1 MNTLSDGDNDNSQM
15 NAAMESQRREYG
27 QRGIA
32 LSHFDGKTDL
42 PHLVNIDQ
50 DPFRNMRFLFII
62 MRDTTVIGSEK
73 ENTDVQP
80 FGMGI
85 AKQHAKILKDAEGN
99 CTLIAMDG
107 DTYVNGK
114 KLGKGESAAL
124 ALYDRVA
131 FASDV
136 LLFRSK
142 KLIVDGSPD
151 QPDAETCLAEF
162 RAASRSAEEIEL
174 EKRMAEFERKKKEWD
189 AQQGKKQLSVE
200 EEEERRKEME
210 KMAMEMVNKEIMQLL
225 PLTKEA
231 KVCCDQLCRE
241 MLSFEVQM
249 QRGTNRENAAPTVK
263 VKIHKEGASATEKQD
278 ILIETFEFER
288 GLATVKDEVRRMKF
302 AIENGRTYTSP
313 EGHDPITQFMD
324 RTTHY
329 GTAITF
335 PEYLGYLLPTDEGD
349 VNVDIKSSMA
359 LDKNVGR
366 LSINWEPWYGEDGLD
381 EPEEY
386 NEPEEMIGKE
396 WSYKLTI
403 EGASGFDIMCSRCYV
418 SYHFWGQ
425 DYNTEE
431 IQDETSSPQ
440 FKYEMVHT
448 VNPVTQEF
456 LDFLADP
463 LHFIVFAAPFVTLPA
478 IPISTSNPQVVS
490 NITGRPVEEGAVTA
504 MSQEQLQGKVIKMDA
519 LIAEKNEENEKLK
532 GENESLKAQLLAL
545 KEQMGSSK
553 VAAALAG
560 AQAQD
565 AAINS

>member
-1 MNTLSDGDNDNSQM
+1 M
-15 NAAMESQRREYG
+15 A
-27 QRGIA
+27 
-32 LSHFDGKTDL
+32 
-42 PHLVNIDQ
+42 
-50 DPFRNMRFLFII
+50 
-62 MRDTTVIGSEK
+62 
-73 ENTDVQP
+73 
-80 FGMGI
+80 
-85 AKQHAKILKDAEGN
+85 
-99 CTLIAMDG
+99 
-107 DTYVNGK
+107 K

-302 AIENGRTYTSP
+302 AIEMVAHT
-313 EGHDPITQFMD
+313 HHQKV
-324 RTTHY
+324 TT
-329 GTAITF
+329 
-335 PEYLGYLLPTDEGD
+335 LLH
-349 VNVDIKSSMA
+349 SSWIVRHTMA
-359 LDKNVGR
+359 
-366 LSINWEPWYGEDGLD
+366 
-381 EPEEY
+381 
-386 NEPEEMIGKE
+386 
-396 WSYKLTI
+396 
-403 EGASGFDIMCSRCYV
+403 
-418 SYHFWGQ
+418 Q
-425 DYNTEE
+425 
-431 IQDETSSPQ
+431 
-440 FKYEMVHT
+440 
-448 VNPVTQEF
+448 
-456 LDFLADP
+456 P
-463 LHFIVFAAPFVTLPA
+463 LHFPSTLVTFYQLMK
-478 IPISTSNPQVVS
+478 VML
-490 NITGRPVEEGAVTA
+490 
-504 MSQEQLQGKVIKMDA
+504 MSILNRAWRWIKMLDVYPLTGNHGMVRMA
-519 LIAEKNEENEKLK
+519 
-532 GENESLKAQLLAL
+532 
-545 KEQMGSSK
+545 
-553 VAAALAG
+553 
-560 AQAQD
+560 
-565 AAINS
+565 